1 MRYRELS
8 PTGDY
13 LFGAGGQNFLVDS
26 PEMVAQSVLTRL
38 RLWSGEWFLDVTEG
52 TPWMTQIL
60 GENTK
65 SLYDLAIQSRVLQT
79 QGVTGIK
86 DYSSSLEN
94 RVLTVTMTI
103 DTQYGQ
109 PDPVK
114 VVL

>member
-86 DYSSSLEN
+86 DYSSSRSEER
-94 RVLTVTMTI
+94 RVGKECRIGCRSSGCLH
-103 DTQYGQ
+103 Q
-109 PDPVK
+109 
-114 VVL
+114 